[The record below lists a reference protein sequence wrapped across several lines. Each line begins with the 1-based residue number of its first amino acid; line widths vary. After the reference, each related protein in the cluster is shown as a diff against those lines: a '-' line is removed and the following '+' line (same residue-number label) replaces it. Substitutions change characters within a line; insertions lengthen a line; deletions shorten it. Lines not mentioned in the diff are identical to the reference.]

1 MKRFIYKFLF
11 FLLLRK
17 VIFMPLKEL
26 KTVKITSKGQIAI
39 PKDIRKMEGFK
50 EGSKIALLAFDD
62 HVEIRS
68 LKQLKKTDLAK
79 SSTLTY
85 IMSESSLAK
94 DWLSEEEDKAWKHL

>member
-1 MKRFIYKFLF
+1 MS
-11 FLLLRK
+11 LR
-17 VIFMPLKEL
+17 EL
-26 KTVKITSKGQIAI
+26 KTIRITSKGQIAI

-68 LKQLKKTDLAK
+68 LNQLKKIDLTK
-79 SSTLTY
+79 SGISPY

-94 DWLSEEEDKAWKHL
+94 DWLTEEEEEAWKHL